1 MCNHKNNFYITI
13 IIFLLTFIIGC
24 SKKNVTEEVNVIPK
38 ANVEVTSTGKEN
50 LNDTIFFTASSFYNN
65 KTTVIAPISGY
76 LSEVNITNG
85 LNISRDKKIFE
96 ILTKEYNALKSSKDI
111 LDSLNLGK
119 KAGRIEI
126 FAPSS
131 GQVSDL
137 NTLQGQYVQEGSAL
151 CNIIDMGSLLFKLY
165 VPLQYHADISPGVSC
180 TLLLPDGQ
188 KFTGS
193 VKSLFAK
200 TELNSQTEVY
210 FMKPSTLLKIPEGVN
225 IKAYFV
231 RQKKYDSQVLP
242 REAVLSNET
251 LEEYWVMKLIN
262 DTTAIKV
269 PVKIGTANKEIIEII
284 SPKFSTDDKI
294 VTSGNYGLPDTAF
307 VNITIEP
314 DEK

>member
-1 MCNHKNNFYITI
+1 MSKYKYEWFIGTLIYLL
-13 IIFLLTFIIGC
+13 IFFTGC
-24 SKKNVTEEVNVIPK
+24 GKKNVKEEIKEIPK
-38 ANVEVTSTGKEN
+38 ANVEVTSIDKEN
-50 LNDTIFFTASSFYNN
+50 LKDTIFFTASSFYNN

-85 LNISRDKKIFE
+85 LNISRSSKIFE
-96 ILTKEYNALKSSKDI
+96 ILTKEYNALKSSPDI

-119 KAGRIEI
+119 KAGKIEI

-131 GQVSDL
+131 GQISDL
-137 NTLQGQYVQEGSAL
+137 NTLKGQYVQEGSAL
-151 CNIIDMGSLLFKLY
+151 CNIIDMTSLLFKLY
-165 VPLQYHADISPGVSC
+165 VPLQYHSDINPGVKCS
-180 TLLLPDGQ
+180 LQLPDGQ
-188 KFTGS
+188 IFTGT

-210 FMKPSTLLKIPEGVN
+210 FIQPSTLLKIPEGVN

-231 RQKKYDSQVLP
+231 RLKKFDSQVLP
-242 REAVLSNET
+242 RNAVLSNET

-284 SPKFSTDDKI
+284 SPKFTADDKI

>member
-1 MCNHKNNFYITI
+1 
-13 IIFLLTFIIGC
+13 
-24 SKKNVTEEVNVIPK
+24 
-38 ANVEVTSTGKEN
+38 
-50 LNDTIFFTASSFYNN
+50 
-65 KTTVIAPISGY
+65 
-76 LSEVNITNG
+76 
-85 LNISRDKKIFE
+85 
-96 ILTKEYNALKSSKDI
+96 LTKEYNALKSSKDI